1 MQRRAGY
8 AALTIGTISGLALI
22 AGCDGAT
29 DESASAADGSRRG
42 ELVIYQADNFE
53 TGASQF
59 TYALRDATGA
69 ELPLH
74 FDSRPGLD
82 AGTKIKAWGV
92 PEGDALRVTSFARV
106 PDPVSTIQSG
116 LIGATPFAARTFAF
130 VLVDIGGGITQV
142 RWDNTQNDL
151 TEAFVMGRLIGDD
164 DSLRNYY
171 LGDSYQMQDISAR
184 VVGPLSYPL
193 SSSCDTSTLSRTLK
207 PMVDSAVG
215 GTSQHYLWF
224 FGSQTSSC
232 NWSGLASVG
241 TPQSPSKDTWY
252 NHSVGCVVL
261 VQEPGHN
268 FGMQHSSSLKC
279 GTSAMLDDPNSG
291 CTASEYGDSFDP
303 MGGGCRHM
311 NSWQKS
317 YQGWLSSCNGVR
329 VTNSGTFTLLPL
341 EMSCNGTQFL
351 QIKAPHPRPFM
362 RPAAGGGGATT
373 ENLDYYYLE
382 LRTPV
387 DFDGTLGGSALSAR
401 VLVHMATDLQPRNG
415 KGFHTFLLDM
425 APSTSSFSD
434 AALPVGQTYN
444 DPAGGLSFTVM
455 SMSNSGA
462 TIQVTYTSGGSGD
475 PTCMDGSAFTAP
487 GPSVDSCSTA
497 PAPTGT
503 GGSSGGTA
511 GTTGTGGRG
520 GTTGSAGAGGRGGS
534 GGSAAGMA
542 GRGGTTGAAG
552 SVTPGTAGMTG
563 TAGTTGNA
571 GTTGAGG
578 LPQPTGVAGTYGSTG
593 AAGDAPM
600 DRGISGGCACDAAG
614 TGSNAGFASALLLL
628 VGFGLVAT
636 RPRARQRAR
645 ARSRDRAR

>member
-8 AALTIGTISGLALI
+8 AALTIGIIAGLALT
-22 AGCDGAT
+22 AGCDSGVEDGAP
-29 DESASAADGSRRG
+29 AADGSRRG
-42 ELVIYQADNFE
+42 ELIIYQADNFE
-53 TGASQF
+53 TGVSQF

-74 FDSRPGLD
+74 FDSRPGLE

-92 PEGDALRVTSFARV
+92 PDGDALHVTSFDRIA
-106 PDPVSTIQSG
+106 DPVPTIQSG
-116 LIGATPFAARTFAF
+116 LINATPFAARTFAF

-171 LGDSYQMQDISAR
+171 LGDSYQMQDISAK

-193 SSSCDTSTLSRTLK
+193 SSSCDTSTLTRTLK

-425 APSTSSFSD
+425 APSTTSFSD
-434 AALPVGQTYN
+434 AAMPAGMTYN

-455 SMSNSGA
+455 SVSNAGA
-462 TIQVTYTSGGSGD
+462 TIQVNYTSGGSGD

-487 GPSVDSCSTA
+487 GPGVEACSSM

-503 GGSSGGTA
+503 GGSTGTA
-511 GTTGTGGRG
+511 GTTGAGGRG
-520 GTTGSAGAGGRGGS
+520 GTTGSAGMG
-534 GGSAAGMA
+534 
-542 GRGGTTGAAG
+542 GRGGTTGTGGRGGGAG
-552 SVTPGTAGMTG
+552 STTPGTAGMPG
-563 TAGTTGNA
+563 TAGTTGEA

-578 LPQPTGVAGTYGSTG
+578 NPQPTGVAGTFGSTG
-593 AAGDAPM
+593 VGGDGPM
-600 DRGISGGCACDAAG
+600 DRGISGGCACDTAG
-614 TGSNAGFASALLLL
+614 TGPSAGTASAMLLL
-628 VGFGLVAT
+628 VGFGLAAA
-636 RPRARQRAR
+636 RPRARERSRAR
-645 ARSRDRAR
+645 RRRLPF